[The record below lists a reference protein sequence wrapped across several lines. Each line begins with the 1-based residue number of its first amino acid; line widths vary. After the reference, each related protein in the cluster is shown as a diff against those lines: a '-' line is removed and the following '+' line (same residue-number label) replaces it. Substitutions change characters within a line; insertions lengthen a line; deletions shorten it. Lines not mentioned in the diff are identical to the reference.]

1 MAKKANVLIY
11 SSDFCP
17 FCHRA
22 KALLKQ
28 KGVSFKEIKVDFAPR
43 KREEMKQKAGGRH
56 TVPQIFISNE
66 HVGGC
71 DDLYDLERAG
81 KLDPKLASA

>member
-1 MAKKANVLIY
+1 MADVLIY

-22 KALLKQ
+22 KALLTR
-28 KGVSFKEIKVDFAPR
+28 KGQSFKEIKVDFAPG
-43 KREEMKQKAGGRH
+43 KRDEMREKAGGRH
-56 TVPQIFISNE
+56 TVPQIFINGA

-81 KLDPKLASA
+81 KLDAQLKASA